1 MDLWRYPKWEEKEDY
16 REFSFISILFVEEEG
31 VLVILEVLFP
41 ISLNIFQKQP
51 QNTFLTQHLR

>member
-1 MDLWRYPKWEEKEDY
+1 MDLWRYPKGEEKEDY

-41 ISLNIFQKQP
+41 ISLNMFRKQP
-51 QNTFLTQHLR
+51 QNTFFTQHLR